1 MGNRVESTAEA
12 RIRAVLAGV
21 ADPEI
26 RIVFIER
33 YQSSLEEFV
42 NSMAEAHRRWEKLD
56 STIEGS
62 EERAHIS
69 SLVYGV
75 INNQVVSMKLLLMGL
90 LVPAGNTQ
98 RHVLEGIALAL
109 LASRRD
115 IGVRQKYMEA
125 KCSTHKAI
133 THIKRHAARLGLI
146 PEALEQLERASK
158 AYDQFSHPSLMTV
171 AHSMFLDGS
180 AGLVLGGFFDEG
192 KLAAYDKEVQSR
204 VSLACTFCNFIDAV
218 EHNLMQDRV

>member
-1 MGNRVESTAEA
+1 MGNRVESTTEA
-12 RIRAVLAGV
+12 GIKAILAGV

-33 YQSSLEEFV
+33 YESSLEEFV
-42 NSMAEAHRRWEKLD
+42 YLISEAHRRWEKLD
-56 STIEGS
+56 STIKGS

-98 RHVLEGIALAL
+98 RHVLEGIAFAL

-115 IGVRQKYMEA
+115 IGVRQKYMEG
-125 KCSTHKAI
+125 KYSTQKAI
-133 THIKRHAARLGLI
+133 PQIKRHAAKLGLNQ
-146 PEALEQLERASK
+146 EFLDQLEGACK
-158 AYDQFSHPSLMTV
+158 LYDKFSHPSLMTV
-171 AHSMFLDGS
+171 AHLMFLDGS
-180 AGLVLGGFFDEG
+180 AVVLGGFFD
-192 KLAAYDKEVQSR
+192 KSKIAIYDKEVQSR
-204 VSLACTFCNFIDAV
+204 VSLAPQFCNFIDAV
-218 EHNLMQDRV
+218 EHNLMQDSG